1 MTGSLPDMNLS
12 LDFMDLVG
20 KLERQANIASRS
32 GQYEDL
38 HGLAR
43 ELTEWQTRLRRAF
56 VLALGNDDMA
66 VAWGTIVNQVASVR
80 HERDTA
86 QTLHTLAAQDLRAY
100 DAAWTKSREE
110 LEALRR
116 DKEATT

>member
-1 MTGSLPDMNLS
+1 MTGSLPDSNLL
-12 LDFMDLVG
+12 LDFMGLVG

-32 GQYEDL
+32 GQYDDL

-43 ELTEWQTRLRRAF
+43 ELTEWQARLRRAF
-56 VLALGNDDMA
+56 VLALGDSDMT
-66 VAWGTIVNQVASVR
+66 VAWSTIVNQVASVR

-86 QTLHTLAAQDLRAY
+86 QTLHTLAAEDLRAY
-100 DAAWTKSREE
+100 DVAWTKSREE

-116 DKEATT
+116 DKEATS